1 MMLALLILFV
11 VQSVLGKGMTNYVDL
26 EVLRDS
32 DMPHIVF
39 AENLLGKGGQI
50 WMAVITMLA
59 SVSSLNT
66 VMPSTGKILQGM
78 ADEGMAP
85 SVFRKLN
92 RKNVPWVGMA
102 LLAAADVVM
111 IVTGY
116 VNSSGLINLILAG
129 SCFWLTS
136 YILTHINVLVL
147 RKRYP
152 NANRNKKLM
161 FAGIPQIVGIVGNV
175 YMIWNI
181 SSDADSRIMIFKVFA
196 LLFVLLAAYAF
207 AWVKF
212 IQKAKPFEP
221 TYIGQMNIDRTG
233 VPQPKTSL

>member
-1 MMLALLILFV
+1 
-11 VQSVLGKGMTNYVDL
+11 
-26 EVLRDS
+26 
-32 DMPHIVF
+32 
-39 AENLLGKGGQI
+39 
-50 WMAVITMLA
+50 MLA

-85 SVFRKLN
+85 RVFRKLN
-92 RKNVPWVGMA
+92 RRNVPWVGMA

-116 VNSSGLINLILAG
+116 VNSIGLINLILAG

-152 NANRNKKLM
+152 NANRTKKLT
-161 FAGIPQIVGIVGNV
+161 FAGIPQVVGIVGNV

-181 SSDADSRIMIFKVFA
+181 SSDPDSRVMIFKVFA
-196 LLFVLLAAYAF
+196 LLFVLLAVYAF

-212 IQKAKPFEP
+212 SQKAKPFEP
-221 TYIGQMNIDRTG
+221 IYIGRMNIDRTG